1 MLGHFVQANSE
12 QCRSR
17 ETPAKASLICDFL
30 GMGMNNEHRGV
41 AG

>member
-1 MLGHFVQANSE
+1 MLGNFVEIDSE

-17 ETPAKASLICDFL
+17 GTPTKASLICDFL
-30 GMGMNNEHRGV
+30 GMGMNNEHRGF